1 MKQLPLNLKDEVDSN
16 VYCNPQILFGI
27 RDGFIYL
34 LFFFLYVYSKLW
46 DEKTP
51 LSKLLKHLTQKQ
63 HKSI

>member
-34 LFFFLYVYSKLW
+34 VFFFYMS
-46 DEKTP
+46 T
-51 LSKLLKHLTQKQ
+51 LSFGTRRHPCLNF
-63 HKSI
+63 